1 MQAMSMARERDAIR
15 PVVKITG
22 LENLPARPQ
31 AHSAPGKHVPAS
43 SPAALAEAL
52 ASQLQ
57 INEAIAAR
65 LLETERLVRDTQ
77 QWVRSLSSRRAAVYV
92 GDHLALTRIQN
103 RFLMYADTRDFGLSP
118 HLLIDG
124 VWEPG
129 LTRLLEGYVR
139 PGMTVVDIGAN
150 YGYFTLLAAS
160 LIYPGEGLVYAIEPH
175 PRNFEILQK
184 NVAMNWLGKWVRCF
198 QCALLDASR
207 PVELHSAPGLLGSS
221 SLFVKSLEGQ
231 TFQPIPVTSRPLDEI
246 VSGPVDVIKMDAEGS
261 EPLIFEGM
269 TEILKCSPRLKILME
284 FNVPALEAS
293 GVDPRHFL
301 QRLRALNFS
310 PFIVTDVGQPE
321 PLEDAKL
328 WKGSMISNL
337 LLSRG

>member
-1 MQAMSMARERDAIR
+1 MASLIR
-15 PVVKITG
+15 VTG
-22 LENLPARPQ
+22 LENLPHPPQ
-31 AHSAPGKHVPAS
+31 DHSAPGRDAAAS

-52 ASQLQ
+52 TSQLQ
-57 INEAIAAR
+57 INQVMAAR

-77 QWVRSLSSRRAAVYV
+77 QLVHSLTSRRAAVYV

-118 HLLIDG
+118 HLLVDG
-124 VWEPG
+124 AWEPG
-129 LTRLLEGYVR
+129 LTRLLERFVR

-198 QCALLDASR
+198 QCALLDVSR
-207 PVELHSAPGLLGSS
+207 PIELHSAPGLLGAS
-221 SLFVKSLEGQ
+221 SLFVKNLEGQ
-231 TFQPIPVTSRPLDEI
+231 TFQPIPVTARPLDEV

-269 TEILKCSPRLKILME
+269 TEVLKCSRRLKILME
-284 FNVPALEAS
+284 FNIPALEAG
-293 GVDPRHFL
+293 GVDPRDFL
-301 QRLRALNFS
+301 KRLRSLNFS
-310 PFIVTDVGQPE
+310 CFVVTDPGE
-321 PLEDAKL
+321 AAPLDETKL
-328 WKGSMISNL
+328 WEGSMISNL